1 MTAFQQPVRWEITTN
16 MQPLQAKQA
25 SDPGGRLEI
34 TPEAGA
40 YYLAACEALL
50 TIIDGRTPVEDDLF
64 HISEAQ
70 GMFGR
75 TFILGQRDRLA
86 VSAALGNP
94 TKSAAQS
101 SRNWLKRLRKTLKKG
116 EDYQTL
122 LKENEALSTSRSLIM
137 ARDFLVKLG
146 FVASPKPL
154 RD

>member
-1 MTAFQQPVRWEITTN
+1 
-16 MQPLQAKQA
+16 MQPTRNKQS

-34 TPEAGA
+34 TAEAGA
-40 YYLAACEALL
+40 YYLAACESLL

-94 TKSAAQS
+94 PKSVAQS
-101 SRNWLKRLRKTLKKG
+101 SHRWLRRLRKSIKQGG
-116 EDYQTL
+116 EFQAL
-122 LKENEALSTSRSLIM
+122 LKENEAASTSRSLRM
-137 ARDFLVKLG
+137 AKAFLVKSG
-146 FVASPKPL
+146 FVASLKPF